1 VKESWFGTY
10 LDIDIIEDDMS
21 QLLERL
27 ILQLKEHNGISYD
40 KARSMAKNIL
50 KKRGHL
56 DHEDKETFKGTLR
69 SVMTP
74 EQRAID
80 RAIKKRGGNYED
92 YEYDYEKNYAY
103 KKKRKK

>member
-1 VKESWFGTY
+1 MIESWFGNY
-10 LDIDIIEDDMS
+10 LDIDRQEVNMS

-27 ILQLKEHNGISYD
+27 TLQLSQHKGISHD
-40 KARSMAKNIL
+40 KAKNMAKNIL

-56 DHEDKETFKGTLR
+56 DSEDKETFKGTMR

-80 RAIKKRGGNYED
+80 RAIKKRGGNYKD
-92 YEYDYEKNYAY
+92 YDYDFEKNYAY
-103 KKKRKK
+103 KKKKKK